1 MGIEKR
7 RAERVRVNLDV
18 LFTDPLRQHKGTISD
33 ISTTGCFVLSA
44 GQATPRQPITVIIQL
59 PGNRTINLNGHVVYN
74 TPEIGFALE
83 FFDLSPNEL
92 GFIEKLVKRFR
103 EPQPQATEETM
114 QSDIMNAASDE

>member
-7 RAERVRVNLDV
+7 RAVRVRVNLDV
-18 LFTDPLRQHKGTISD
+18 LFTDALRQHKGTISD
-33 ISTTGCFVLSA
+33 ISTTGCFILSA

-59 PGNRTINLNGHVVYN
+59 PSNRTINLKGHVVYN

-92 GFIEKLVKRFR
+92 GFIEKLVKRFLQPPS
-103 EPQPQATEETM
+103 EPPPQATEGT
-114 QSDIMNAASDE
+114 IN